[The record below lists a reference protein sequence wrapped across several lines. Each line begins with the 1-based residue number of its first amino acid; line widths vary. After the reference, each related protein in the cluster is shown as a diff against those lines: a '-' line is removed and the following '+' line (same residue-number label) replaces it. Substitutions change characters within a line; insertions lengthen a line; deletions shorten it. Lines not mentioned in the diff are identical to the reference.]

1 MIRALTI
8 QRIFVVVMAAG
19 VFGFVILPR
28 AWARHQNGVIA
39 SVGIVLVAY
48 ICLNV
53 WMLRKRAQQS
63 RR

>member
-1 MIRALTI
+1 MNPAFTI
-8 QRIFVVVMAAG
+8 QRIFVAVTAAG

-39 SVGIVLVAY
+39 AVAGVLVAY
-48 ICLNV
+48 IGLNL
-53 WMLRKRAQQS
+53 WLLRKRAQQS